1 MKYRPDKNQITW
13 AMTMFFT
20 CIALAV
26 AIYLLFHLGPIF
38 PWLKNVMDILTGVS
52 YGVVLDYVLSPIVN
66 HTRPTWL
73 NPY

>member
-38 PWLKNVMDILTGVS
+38 TWLKKVMDIS
-52 YGVVLDYVLSPIVN
+52 
-66 HTRPTWL
+66 
-73 NPY
+73 